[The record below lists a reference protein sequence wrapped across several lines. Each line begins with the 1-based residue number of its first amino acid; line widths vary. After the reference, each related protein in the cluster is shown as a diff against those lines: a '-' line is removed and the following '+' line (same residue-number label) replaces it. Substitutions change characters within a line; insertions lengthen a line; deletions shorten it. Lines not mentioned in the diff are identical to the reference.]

1 MTKHFS
7 DREGTRPYPNH
18 SNLNNLLIY
27 KRIQDFTYLLPS
39 KIAKITKWNHKINCK
54 SMEGAL

>member
-39 KIAKITKWNHKINCK
+39 KIAKITK
-54 SMEGAL
+54 